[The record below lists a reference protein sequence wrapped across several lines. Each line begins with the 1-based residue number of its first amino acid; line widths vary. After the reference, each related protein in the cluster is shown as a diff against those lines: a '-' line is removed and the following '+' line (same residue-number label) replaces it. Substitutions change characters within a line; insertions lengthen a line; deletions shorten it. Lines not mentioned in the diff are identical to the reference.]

1 MDEIDQKIL
10 RILANNG
17 RISFTKIAKKLGI
30 ATNTVITRY
39 KRLKKGAILYSAIS
53 LDLNKLG
60 YIGLGVFLIK
70 VENKT
75 ALPKVID
82 DLFQVRNVIV
92 AIKTIGAIDAW
103 AIAPFSNYKELF
115 KLKQNISKIPNVGEI
130 EILIGDTFSRWP
142 LSIFASL
149 LQNFPRKT

>member
-92 AIKTIGAIDAW
+92 TIKTIGAIDAW

-115 KLKQNISKIPNVGEI
+115 KLKQNISKIPNIGEI
-130 EILIGDTFSRWP
+130 EILIGDTFSKWP

-149 LQNFPRKT
+149 L

>member
-10 RILANNG
+10 TILAKNG
-17 RISFTKIAKKLGI
+17 RMSFTKIAKRLGI
-30 ATNTVITRY
+30 APNTVIKRY
-39 KRLKKGAILYSAIS
+39 ERLKKDAILYSAIS

-70 VENKT
+70 VENKK

-82 DLFQVRNVIV
+82 DLFQIKNVIV
-92 AIKTIGAIDAW
+92 AIKAIGAIDAW

-130 EILIGDTFSRWP
+130 EILIGDTFSKWP

-149 LQNFPRKT
+149 LQN

>member
-10 RILANNG
+10 RILAKNG
-17 RISFTKIAKKLGI
+17 RMSFTKIAKRLGI
-30 ATNTVITRY
+30 ATNTVIKRY
-39 KRLKKGAILYSAIS
+39 ERLKKGAILYSAIS

-60 YIGLGVFLIK
+60 YIGMGVFLIK
-70 VENKT
+70 VENKK

-82 DLFQVRNVIV
+82 DLFQIKNVIV
-92 AIKTIGAIDAW
+92 AIKAIGAIDAW

-115 KLKQNISKIPNVGEI
+115 KLKQNISKIPNVEEI
-130 EILIGDTFSRWP
+130 EILIGDTFSKWP

-149 LQNFPRKT
+149 LQN

>member
-130 EILIGDTFSRWP
+130 EILIGDTFSKWP

-149 LQNFPRKT
+149 LQN

>member
-103 AIAPFSNYKELF
+103 DIAPFSNYKELF
-115 KLKQNISKIPNVGEI
+115 KLKQNISKIPDVGEI
-130 EILIGDTFSRWP
+130 EILIGDSFSRWP

-149 LQNFPRKT
+149 LQN